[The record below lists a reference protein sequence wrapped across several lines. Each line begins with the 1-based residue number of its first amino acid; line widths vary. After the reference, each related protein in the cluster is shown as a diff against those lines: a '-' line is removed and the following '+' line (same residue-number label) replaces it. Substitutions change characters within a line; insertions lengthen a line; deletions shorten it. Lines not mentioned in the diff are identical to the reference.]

1 MTIKIP
7 KWAVGIEDQGV
18 NVFIAFASRVCDIY
32 GYDTQ
37 YYISRDDIARMTN
50 KIPQGIVE
58 WLRSFPQIED
68 NMLVGDLLDATVIFQ
83 ISSPAGF
90 KRRANHKVGATGI
103 DVELT
108 DERYQMAWM
117 YLLGC
122 LNNNIISENLSKSG
136 VMNNTFGM
144 HTFKITREAA
154 AYIKVK
160 DRKALREK
168 YNDIK

>member
-1 MTIKIP
+1 MTIKVP
-7 KWAVGIEDQGV
+7 TWSVGIEDQGV
-18 NVFIAFASRVCDIY
+18 NVFVAFASRVCDIY

-37 YYISRDDIARMTN
+37 YYISTDDIARMTN

-68 NMLVGDLLDATVIFQ
+68 NMLIGDLLDATLIFQ
-83 ISSPAGF
+83 ISSPKGF
-90 KRRANHKVGATGI
+90 KRRANHRVGSTGI
-103 DVELT
+103 DIQLT

-122 LNNNIISENLSKSG
+122 LNHNIISENLSKSG
-136 VMNNTFGM
+136 ANNNTFGM